1 METFTDDTV
10 VALASFLAPCDI
22 LSLALS
28 CKRFGDK
35 HGTDKK
41 QSAAVR
47 EESSREVRQRTD
59 SVSLME
65 VAACTIL
72 FALATENERNALPRR
87 GDESW
92 IGLYHEFLVVFRM
105 PLQFDKLAGDS
116 ISHDSHVDTNR
127 NLHIDKARVG
137 LMGPWSATAICQ
149 NIMRAGK
156 HRVSFQVNH
165 GGDSPNTAVQC
176 GIMRPTTKDISF
188 INISGLDSCNPAS
201 DDLSRFSLKDYE
213 MLHNDNN
220 VDCCL
225 FNTHMGIG
233 IIPKKWKKWK
243 ESELAAM
250 NLDEHSRA
258 MRQNNK
264 QRFNCSWME
273 RIRTTNFKIEMVLNL
288 DEGTLD
294 VYKNDRRLGTLRSGL
309 VGEYC
314 WVVSLVGLTGRADS
328 AFNVSISR

>member
-10 VALASFLAPCDI
+10 VALASFLSPHDI
-22 LSLALS
+22 LSLALT

-35 HGTDKK
+35 HGMDKK
-41 QSAAVR
+41 RSAASR
-47 EESSREVRQRTD
+47 EGSTREVRQRTE
-59 SVSLME
+59 SISIME
-65 VAACTIL
+65 VAARTVL
-72 FALATENERNALPRR
+72 FALATQDERNALPRR
-87 GDESW
+87 GEESW
-92 IGLYHEFLVVFRM
+92 IGLYHEFLLMFRT

-116 ISHDSHVDTNR
+116 IFHVDSTNR
-127 NLHIDKARVG
+127 NQHIDKARVSN
-137 LMGPWSATAICQ
+137 LGPWPATAICQ

-165 GGDSPNTAVQC
+165 GGDSPNYAVTC

-213 MLHNDNN
+213 MLHGNDNN

-233 IIPKKWKKWK
+233 IIRKRWKKWK
-243 ESELAAM
+243 ESELMSM
-250 NLDEHSRA
+250 NVGKRLWARL
-258 MRQNNK
+258 QNDN
-264 QRFNCSWME
+264 QRFDCSWME

-314 WVVSLVGLTGRADS
+314 WVVFLVGLSGRADS